1 MTRSDRTRGDLRIG
15 IDVGGTFTDLLVA
28 GPRLGRR
35 TWKTSST
42 PEDPTD
48 GVVAGLETAAAGL
61 GMPVG
66 RLLADTAVIVHGT
79 TITTNALLTRTGATV
94 GLITTDGFRDTLL
107 LRQGRREHQ
116 FDGRRPQP
124 APLVPR
130 WRVHGVPGRVDS
142 RGAEMT
148 PLDEDAVRLAA
159 ARLRSDGVGAVAV
172 ALMFAHLRPAH
183 ERRVRELLHEE
194 LPGVHVSLS
203 SDVAPVVRLYDR
215 TSTTVLDAYVSALL
229 ARYLDRLEGRL
240 EGLGFHGRLAV
251 MQSNGGSSAP
261 ALVRRRAVSTL
272 LSGPAGGP
280 VGAHAATAHLGL
292 PRVLTVDMGGTSFE
306 VSQARDGETAVRPT
320 GELEGELIAAPMLDI
335 STLGAGGGSI
345 AFVDAGGML
354 QVGPRSAGSRPGP
367 ACFGRGGTQ
376 PTVTD
381 AALLLGYL
389 APGSMAAS
397 DVPLSPAR
405 AADAMGTLADALGIG
420 PMEAAA
426 GVLATV
432 NAAMADRVRLET
444 VGRGEDPRD
453 FALVAAGGAGPV
465 HAGAL
470 AEELEIPL
478 VLVPPEGSVLCATG
492 MLAGDIVHH
501 HVRAL
506 QDVVSRVSPAAVDAA
521 LAAMEAA
528 ARAELRE
535 EGIDDDRVALL
546 PSVELRYVDQL
557 HELPVPLPGPGE
569 PIGVRLER
577 AVERFAALHEER
589 YGHALPGVAVELVTV
604 RLEARGR
611 TDPLP
616 PTRVHVHGPATAR
629 AHRSAWFDGAHR
641 DTPVHVLGEL
651 PTGARVQGPALV
663 ELRGSTLVVG
673 PSRAV
678 TVDPTG
684 LLALHAADV
693 TLDEVARGLVRG
705 EVARV

>member
-1 MTRSDRTRGDLRIG
+1 MTRSDPAESALRIG
-15 IDVGGTFTDLLVA
+15 IDVGGTFTDLMVA

-48 GVVAGLETAAAGL
+48 GVLAGLRAAAADL
-61 GMPVG
+61 ALPLED
-66 RLLADTAVIVHGT
+66 LLARAAVIVHGT
-79 TITTNALLTRTGATV
+79 TITTNALLTRTGAQV
-94 GLITTDGFRDTLL
+94 ALVTTHGFRDTLL

-116 FDGRRPQP
+116 FDGQRPQP

-130 WRVHGVPGRVDS
+130 WRVHGVPGRIDS
-142 RGAEMT
+142 RGNELAA
-148 PLDEDAVRLAA
+148 LDEDAVLETA
-159 ARLRSDGVGAVAV
+159 ARMRADGVEAVAV
-172 ALMFAHLRPAH
+172 AMMFAHLQPAH
-183 ERRVRELLHEE
+183 ERRVRALLQAA
-194 LPGVHVSLS
+194 LPGIHVSLS

-215 TSTTVLDAYVSALL
+215 TSTTVLNAYVSALL
-229 ARYLDRLEGRL
+229 DRYLDRLEERL
-240 EGLGFHGRLAV
+240 RALGFRGRLAI
-251 MQSNGGSSAP
+251 MQSNGGASAP
-261 ALVRRRAVSTL
+261 TVVRRRAVSTL

-280 VGAHAATAHLGL
+280 VGSQDAVAHLRL

-306 VSQARDGETAVRPT
+306 VSQARDGHTAIRQT
-320 GELEGELIAAPMLDI
+320 GELEGELVAAPMLDI

-354 QVGPRSAGSRPGP
+354 QVGPRSAGARPGP

-389 APGSMAAS
+389 DPASMRAS
-397 DVPLSPAR
+397 DVGLEPQLAV
-405 AADAMGTLADALGIG
+405 DAMTPLADALGIG
-420 PMEAAA
+420 VLEAAA
-426 GVLATV
+426 GVYATV
-432 NAAMADRVRLET
+432 NAAMADEVRLMT

-453 FALVAAGGAGPV
+453 FTLVAAGGAGPV

-470 AEELEIPL
+470 ADELEIPL

-506 QDVVSRVSPAAVDAA
+506 QDLVSEVSPDAVGHA
-521 LAAMEAA
+521 LDTMEAA

-535 EGIDDDRVALL
+535 EGLDEQRVVLL
-546 PSVELRYVDQL
+546 PTVELRYVDQL
-557 HELPVPLPGPGE
+557 HEIAVPLTDDGDE
-569 PIGVRLER
+569 PVDVRLAR
-577 AVERFAALHEER
+577 AVERFGALHEER

-604 RLEARGR
+604 RLQARGR

-616 PTRVHVHGPATAR
+616 RPRVPADRR
-629 AHRSAWFDGAHR
+629 AVPHALRSAWFDGGLR
-641 DTPVHVLGEL
+641 DTPVHALDEL
-651 PTGARVQGPALV
+651 PADTRVAGPALV

-678 TVDPTG
+678 TVDATG
-684 LLALHAADV
+684 LLALHAAD
-693 TLDEVARGLVRG
+693 TTFDEAVAVLGRTAAHV
-705 EVARV
+705 